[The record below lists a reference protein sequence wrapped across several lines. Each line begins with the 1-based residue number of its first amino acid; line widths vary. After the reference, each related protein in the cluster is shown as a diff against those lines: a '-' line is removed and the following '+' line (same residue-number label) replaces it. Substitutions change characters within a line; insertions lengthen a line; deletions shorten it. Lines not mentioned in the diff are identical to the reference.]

1 MNQRSRLTITAL
13 FACALCALCSV
24 FTVFGAAAQAQASS
38 EEVPQA
44 LSPAEL
50 AQREI
55 DTQRAKVEATYD
67 QARAACYQR
76 FWVNACVR
84 EAKVRRRVLMEDLR
98 RQEIVLG
105 DAQRR
110 ERGAE
115 QQQRIDERFTDA
127 AIEQARQRREEAVQ
141 DSLNRQQ
148 QAEQKRQERE
158 SMTAPEPRGPST
170 SNLPTEADKNTARE
184 AFDEKQRAAAETK
197 ARVDKALADKAAR
210 PVVPGA
216 PPTALPTPR

>member
-1 MNQRSRLTITAL
+1 MNQRSRLTITTL
-13 FACALCALCSV
+13 FACALWALCSV
-24 FTVFGAAAQAQASS
+24 FTVFSAAAQTQASS
-38 EEVPQA
+38 EEVSQA
-44 LSPAEL
+44 PSPAEL

-55 DTQRAKVEATYD
+55 DTQRAKVEAAYD

-84 EAKVRRRVLMEDLR
+84 EAKARRRVLMEDLR

-158 SMTAPEPRGPST
+158 GITAPEPRGPS
-170 SNLPTEADKNTARE
+170 SSKLPTEADKNTARE

-197 ARVDKALADKAAR
+197 ARVDKALADKAAK